1 MCEQHKAG
9 GMDISLDVSEIEGLS
24 EDELCRRYDTQSHRI
39 RACLG
44 KDLAMI
50 IDLDDIEHP

>member
-1 MCEQHKAG
+1 
-9 GMDISLDVSEIEGLS
+9 MDVSLDVSEIKGLS
-24 EDELCRRYDTQSHRI
+24 EDELRRRYDAQSHGI

-44 KDLAMI
+44 KDLATI